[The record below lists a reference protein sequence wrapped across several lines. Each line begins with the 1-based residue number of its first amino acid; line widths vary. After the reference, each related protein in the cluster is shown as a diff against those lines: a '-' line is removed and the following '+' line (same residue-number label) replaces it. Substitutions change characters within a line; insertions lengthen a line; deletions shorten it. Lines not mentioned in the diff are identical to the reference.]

1 MTNEAIVFCSF
12 FALQAF
18 FAYFHHATNSKVWQ
32 KVVHLPVV
40 VVLAHPTVAHTL
52 QDYAIHF
59 VIYSGKVIAAH

>member
-1 MTNEAIVFCSF
+1 MNELIVLCSF
-12 FALQAF
+12 FGLQAC
-18 FAYFHHATNSKVWQ
+18 FAWFHHVTGSTLWQ
-32 KVVHLPVV
+32 KVFHLPVV